1 MCPKINPT
9 IRTYDAIHDLY
20 DAETRDF
27 WEKFPAATVREF
39 VSRLHG
45 KDVLNLGSGPGRDSI
60 ILREHGLSVT
70 CIDGSKEM
78 VEMTFRLGFKSIQA
92 DLRDLNLA
100 GLYDGIWA
108 YSSLIHLTY
117 DESKELL
124 EKIHNLLRPDGV
136 LFLGLID
143 GKGNET
149 RNVANSSYT
158 RYFEYYDENKVESL
172 LHGTGMKIVHRD
184 AFRPGNHTYLN
195 YIIKNDL
202 EKQVS

>member
-1 MCPKINPT
+1 MCPKINHT

-45 KDVLNLGSGPGRDSI
+45 KDVLNLGSGPGRDSL
-60 ILREHGLSVT
+60 ILREQGLSVT

-78 VEMTFRLGFKSIQA
+78 VEMTSRLGFKSIQA
-92 DLRDLNLA
+92 DLRDLDLA
-100 GLYDGIWA
+100 ELYEGIWA

-124 EKIHNLLRPDGV
+124 EKIHNLLRPGGI
-136 LFLGLID
+136 LFLGLIE
-143 GKGNET
+143 GKGHET

-172 LHGTGMKIVHRD
+172 LHGTGMKIVYRD

>member
-45 KDVLNLGSGPGRDSI
+45 KDVLNLGSGPGRDSL

-78 VEMTFRLGFKSIQA
+78 VEMTSRLGFKSIQA

-108 YSSLIHLTY
+108 YSSLIHLTF
-117 DESKELL
+117 DESKTLL
-124 EKIHNLLRPDGV
+124 EKIHNLLRPGGI
-136 LFLGLID
+136 LFLGLIE
-143 GKGNET
+143 GKGYET

-158 RYFEYYDENKVESL
+158 RYFEYYYENKVESL
-172 LHGTGMKIVHRD
+172 LHGTGMKIVYRD

-195 YIIKNDL
+195 YIMKNDL

>member
-1 MCPKINPT
+1 MCPKFIDT

-45 KDVLNLGSGPGRDSI
+45 KDVLNLGSGPGRDSL
-60 ILREHGLSVT
+60 ILREQGLSVT

-78 VEMTFRLGFKSIQA
+78 VEMTSRLGFKSIQA
-92 DLRDLNLA
+92 DLRDLDLA
-100 GLYDGIWA
+100 ELYEGIWA

-124 EKIHNLLRPDGV
+124 EKIHILLRPGGI
-136 LFLGLID
+136 LFLGLIE
-143 GKGNET
+143 GNGHET
-149 RNVANSSYT
+149 RNVANSCYT

-172 LHGTGMKIVHRD
+172 LHGTGMKIVYRD

>member
-1 MCPKINPT
+1 MCPKINHT

-27 WEKFPAATVREF
+27 WEKFPATTVREF

-45 KDVLNLGSGPGRDSI
+45 KDVLNLGSGPGRDSL
-60 ILREHGLSVT
+60 ILREQGLSVT

-78 VEMTFRLGFKSIQA
+78 VEMTSRLGFKSIQA
-92 DLRDLNLA
+92 DLRDLDLA
-100 GLYDGIWA
+100 ELYDGIWA

-124 EKIHNLLRPDGV
+124 EKIHNLLRPGGI
-136 LFLGLID
+136 LFLGLIE
-143 GKGNET
+143 GKGYET

-172 LHGTGMKIVHRD
+172 LHGTGMKIVYRD

-195 YIIKNDL
+195 YIMKNDL

>member
-1 MCPKINPT
+1 MCPKFIDT

-27 WEKFPAATVREF
+27 WEKFSAATVREF

-45 KDVLNLGSGPGRDSI
+45 KDVLNLGSGPGRDSL
-60 ILREHGLSVT
+60 ILREQGLSVT

-78 VEMTFRLGFKSIQA
+78 VEMTSRLGFKSIQA
-92 DLRDLNLA
+92 DLRDLDLA
-100 GLYDGIWA
+100 ELYEGIWA

-124 EKIHNLLRPDGV
+124 EKIHNLLRPGGI
-136 LFLGLID
+136 LFLGLIE
-143 GKGNET
+143 GKGHET

-172 LHGTGMKIVHRD
+172 LHGTGMKIVYRD

>member
-45 KDVLNLGSGPGRDSI
+45 KDVLNLGSGPGRDSL

-124 EKIHNLLRPDGV
+124 EKIHNLLRPGGI
-136 LFLGLID
+136 LFLGLIE
-143 GKGNET
+143 GNGHET
-149 RNVANSSYT
+149 RNVANSCYT

-172 LHGTGMKIVHRD
+172 LHGTGMKIVYRD

-195 YIIKNDL
+195 YIMENDL

>member
-1 MCPKINPT
+1 MCPKINHT

-27 WEKFPAATVREF
+27 WEKFPAVTVREF

-45 KDVLNLGSGPGRDSI
+45 KDILNLGSGPGRDSL
-60 ILREHGLSVT
+60 ILREQGLNVT

-78 VEMTFRLGFKSIQA
+78 VEMTSKLGFKSIQA
-92 DLRDLNLA
+92 DMRNLDLA

-124 EKIHNLLRPDGV
+124 AKIPDLLRPDGI
-136 LFLGLID
+136 LLLGLIE
-143 GKGNET
+143 GEGNET
-149 RNVANSSYT
+149 RNVAGSSYL
-158 RYFEYYDENKVESL
+158 RYFEYYGEKKVESL
-172 LHGTGMKIVHRD
+172 FHGTRMKFVYHD
-184 AFRPGNHTYLN
+184 TFKPGNHTYLN
-195 YIIKNDL
+195 YIL
-202 EKQVS
+202 EKHVG

>member
-1 MCPKINPT
+1 MCPKFIDT

-27 WEKFPAATVREF
+27 WENFPAATVREF

-45 KDVLNLGSGPGRDSI
+45 KDVLNLGSGPGRDSL
-60 ILREHGLSVT
+60 ILREEGLCVT

-78 VEMTFRLGFKSIQA
+78 VEMTSRLGFKSIQA
-92 DLRDLNLA
+92 DLRDLDLA
-100 GLYDGIWA
+100 ELYEGIWA

-124 EKIHNLLRPDGV
+124 EKIHNLLRPGGI
-136 LFLGLID
+136 LFLGLIE
-143 GKGNET
+143 GKGHET

-158 RYFEYYDENKVESL
+158 RYFEYYGENKVESL
-172 LHGTGMKIVHRD
+172 LHGTGMKIVYRD

>member
-1 MCPKINPT
+1 MCPKINHT

-45 KDVLNLGSGPGRDSI
+45 KDVLNLGSGPGRDSL
-60 ILREHGLSVT
+60 ILREQGLSVT

-78 VEMTFRLGFKSIQA
+78 VEMTSRLGFKSIQA
-92 DLRDLNLA
+92 DLRDLDLA
-100 GLYDGIWA
+100 ELYDGIWA

-117 DESKELL
+117 DESKTLL
-124 EKIHNLLRPDGV
+124 EKIHNLLRPGGI
-136 LFLGLID
+136 LFLGLIE
-143 GKGNET
+143 GKGYET

-172 LHGTGMKIVHRD
+172 LHGTGMKIGYRG

-195 YIIKNDL
+195 YIMKNDL

>member
-1 MCPKINPT
+1 MCPKISDT

-45 KDVLNLGSGPGRDSI
+45 KDVLNLGSGPGRDSL

-78 VEMTFRLGFKSIQA
+78 VEMTSRLGFKSIQA
-92 DLRDLNLA
+92 DLRDLDLA
-100 GLYDGIWA
+100 ELYDGIWA

-124 EKIHNLLRPDGV
+124 EKIHILLRPGGI
-136 LFLGLID
+136 LFLGLIE
-143 GKGNET
+143 GEGHET
-149 RNVANSSYT
+149 RNVANSCYT

-172 LHGTGMKIVHRD
+172 LHGTGMKIVYRD

>member
-1 MCPKINPT
+1 MCPKINHT

-45 KDVLNLGSGPGRDSI
+45 KDVLNLGSGPGRDSL
-60 ILREHGLSVT
+60 ILREQGLSVT

-78 VEMTFRLGFKSIQA
+78 VEMTSRLGFKSIQA
-92 DLRDLNLA
+92 DLRDLDLA
-100 GLYDGIWA
+100 ELYDGIWA
-108 YSSLIHLTY
+108 YSSLIHLTF
-117 DESKELL
+117 DESKTLL
-124 EKIHNLLRPDGV
+124 EKIHNLLRPGGI
-136 LFLGLID
+136 LFLGLIE
-143 GKGNET
+143 GKGYET

-172 LHGTGMKIVHRD
+172 LHGTGMKIVYRD

-195 YIIKNDL
+195 YIMKNDL

>member
-1 MCPKINPT
+1 MCPKISDT

-45 KDVLNLGSGPGRDSI
+45 KDVLNLGSGPGRDSL
-60 ILREHGLSVT
+60 ILREQGLSVT

-78 VEMTFRLGFKSIQA
+78 VEMTSRLGFKSIQA
-92 DLRDLNLA
+92 DLRDLDLA
-100 GLYDGIWA
+100 ELYDGIWA

-124 EKIHNLLRPDGV
+124 EKIHNLLWPGGI
-136 LFLGLID
+136 LFLGLIE
-143 GKGNET
+143 GKGYET

-172 LHGTGMKIVHRD
+172 LHGTGMKIVYRD

-195 YIIKNDL
+195 YIMKNDL